1 MELSEF
7 FCGIVRAPLDVL
19 SHKVWLLDETS
30 LSLRIAWECWQFLDI
45 YVCFGY
51 PWISMDFH
59 GFPWISIDYHG
70 LPQISI
76 DFLTNRKYPWIQ
88 EICKSMG
95 NPKYFGYPWEIQI
108 IIGFPISHTKCET

>member
-7 FCGIVRAPLDVL
+7 ICGIVRAPLDLL

-45 YVCFGY
+45 YAYFIDIHGY

-59 GFPWISIDYHG
+59 RLPWIATDIH
-70 LPQISI
+70 
-76 DFLTNRKYPWIQ
+76 
-88 EICKSMG
+88 
-95 NPKYFGYPWEIQI
+95 
-108 IIGFPISHTKCET
+108 